1 MPVII
6 EPMFPADLPAVM
18 TIEIASF
25 TEPWSVQSFRSELAN
40 NKSAAYLVARMDGVI
55 AGYGGIWLIMDEAHI
70 TTLAVEESCRRR
82 GIASQLLVNLIA
94 QAVQMG
100 ARRVLLEVRP
110 SNHPAR
116 SLYERFGFSV
126 VAVRRR
132 YYLDEDGLLM
142 VKEIP
147 DGRLSSYE
155 PCT

>member
-1 MPVII
+1 LPVII

-82 GIASQLLVNLIA
+82 GIASRLLADLIA

>member
-82 GIASQLLVNLIA
+82 GIASRLLADLIA